1 MDDDIVPEPECLAT
15 FCGASDD
22 PRRSLSRVDPTRR
35 RRRPVGSWCGF
46 VIAREIV
53 ETVGLPIAELFW
65 WAEDTEYCHWRIPQA
80 GFARR
85 VIEDAVVHHDAIR
98 QGDVPTWKYYYEARN
113 MLYYH
118 LYIMH
123 KTGRYPRNVSKL
135 LGRAIFRP
143 QNRRLE
149 CWWAIAHGLFDG
161 AFGRLGIRY
170 PVSSMR
176 ERDLSS
182 VDSPQ
187 A

>member
-1 MDDDIVPEPECLAT
+1 M
-15 FCGASDD
+15 SSK
-22 PRRSLSRVDPTRR
+22 RRSSITTLS
-35 RRRPVGSWCGF
+35 
-46 VIAREIV
+46 AR
-53 ETVGLPIAELFW
+53 
-65 WAEDTEYCHWRIPQA
+65 
-80 GFARR
+80 
-85 VIEDAVVHHDAIR
+85 
-98 QGDVPTWKYYYEARN
+98 GDVPPWKYYYEARN

-123 KTGRYPRNVSKL
+123 KVGRYPRNVSKL

-149 CWWAIAHGLFDG
+149 CWWAIARGLFDG

-182 VDSPQ
+182 SRSFSGVRRDGDDD
-187 A
+187 